1 VDNKLKD
8 KDRSV
13 ENAKVTLPG
22 TVDKIIP
29 PILPGGTEKV
39 QISVET
45 DEHLYREIRIENTL
59 EDTAGNPVTL
69 KEGAEVHVTIEAE
82 QKATTPKS

>member
-1 VDNKLKD
+1 VGNKTKQE
-8 KDRSV
+8 DRSV
-13 ENAKVTLPG
+13 ENANVTLLG

-29 PILPGGTEKV
+29 PIGPGETEKV

-69 KEGAEVHVTIEAE
+69 KEDAEVHVTIEAGM
-82 QKATTPKS
+82 KATTPKS

>member
-1 VDNKLKD
+1 VHNKIKD
-8 KDRSV
+8 DDRSV
-13 ENAKVTLPG
+13 ENAKITLPG

-29 PILPGGTEKV
+29 SFSPGGTEKV

-82 QKATTPKS
+82 QKATMPKS

>member
-1 VDNKLKD
+1 VHNKSRD
-8 KDRSV
+8 EDRSV

-22 TVDKIIP
+22 TVDKIIR
-29 PILPGGTEKV
+29 PIGPGGTEKV

-45 DEHLYREIRIENTL
+45 DEHLYRQIRIENAL
-59 EDTAGNPVTL
+59 EDTAGNPLTL

-82 QKATTPKS
+82 HKATMPKS